1 MKKKAEKQ
9 PYLYLRLIEM
19 LLGILITA
27 IGLSCMMKSQLGQT
41 AITAFTQ
48 NLTAITG
55 IKSGTV
61 LIIFFISCAGAQIVI
76 LKKQFANIQYL
87 QIPLALLQGKIV
99 NLICY
104 DVPGLCDWYPKT
116 YIGKWLCI
124 FSGIL
129 FCSYGVAVLFH
140 ADLVKNPFEELAM
153 VISKRLRMEFCIFR
167 TRIDIVF
174 MLLSLFMILCFHLDF
189 TTVREGTW
197 VCMLLLGKSMKYTF
211 PFAAKTSVYHRKVNR
226 KYQYQENVT

>member
-61 LIIFFISCAGAQIVI
+61 LIIFFISCTGAQIVI

-129 FCSYGVAVLFH
+129 FGSYGVYYFMPILLKIHLRNWLWSYPDGCGWNFVY
-140 ADLVKNPFEELAM
+140 FEPE
-153 VISKRLRMEFCIFR
+153 
-167 TRIDIVF
+167 
-174 MLLSLFMILCFHLDF
+174 
-189 TTVREGTW
+189 
-197 VCMLLLGKSMKYTF
+197 
-211 PFAAKTSVYHRKVNR
+211 
-226 KYQYQENVT
+226 

>member
-61 LIIFFISCAGAQIVI
+61 TGIRKPISENGCVSFQVYSSVPMVWLYYFMPI
-76 LKKQFANIQYL
+76 LL
-87 QIPLALLQGKIV
+87 KIHLR
-99 NLICY
+99 NWL
-104 DVPGLCDWYPKT
+104 WSYPNGCGWNFV
-116 YIGKWLCI
+116 Y
-124 FSGIL
+124 
-129 FCSYGVAVLFH
+129 
-140 ADLVKNPFEELAM
+140 FEPE
-153 VISKRLRMEFCIFR
+153 
-167 TRIDIVF
+167 
-174 MLLSLFMILCFHLDF
+174 
-189 TTVREGTW
+189 
-197 VCMLLLGKSMKYTF
+197 
-211 PFAAKTSVYHRKVNR
+211 
-226 KYQYQENVT
+226 

>member
-1 MKKKAEKQ
+1 MKKRAEKQ

-61 LIIFFISCAGAQIVI
+61 LIIFFISCTGAQIVI

-87 QIPLALLQGKIV
+87 QIPVTGIRKPISENGCVSFQVYSSVPMVWLYYFMPILLKIHLR
-99 NLICY
+99 NWL
-104 DVPGLCDWYPKT
+104 WSYPDGCGWNFV
-116 YIGKWLCI
+116 Y
-124 FSGIL
+124 
-129 FCSYGVAVLFH
+129 
-140 ADLVKNPFEELAM
+140 FEPE
-153 VISKRLRMEFCIFR
+153 
-167 TRIDIVF
+167 
-174 MLLSLFMILCFHLDF
+174 
-189 TTVREGTW
+189 
-197 VCMLLLGKSMKYTF
+197 
-211 PFAAKTSVYHRKVNR
+211 
-226 KYQYQENVT
+226 

>member
-61 LIIFFISCAGAQIVI
+61 LHRSTDRYPEKAVCKHTVPSNTSGTAAG
-76 LKKQFANIQYL
+76 KNCESD
-87 QIPLALLQGKIV
+87 LL
-99 NLICY
+99 
-104 DVPGLCDWYPKT
+104 
-116 YIGKWLCI
+116 
-124 FSGIL
+124 
-129 FCSYGVAVLFH
+129 
-140 ADLVKNPFEELAM
+140 
-153 VISKRLRMEFCIFR
+153 
-167 TRIDIVF
+167 
-174 MLLSLFMILCFHLDF
+174 
-189 TTVREGTW
+189 
-197 VCMLLLGKSMKYTF
+197 
-211 PFAAKTSVYHRKVNR
+211 
-226 KYQYQENVT
+226 

>member
-61 LIIFFISCAGAQIVI
+61 LIIFFISCTGAQIVI

-104 DVPGLCDWYPKT
+104 DVPGLCDWYPKPISENGCVSFQV
-116 YIGKWLCI
+116 YSSVPMVWLYY
-124 FSGIL
+124 FMPIL
-129 FCSYGVAVLFH
+129 LKIHLRNWLWSYPDGCGWNFVY
-140 ADLVKNPFEELAM
+140 FEPE
-153 VISKRLRMEFCIFR
+153 
-167 TRIDIVF
+167 
-174 MLLSLFMILCFHLDF
+174 
-189 TTVREGTW
+189 
-197 VCMLLLGKSMKYTF
+197 
-211 PFAAKTSVYHRKVNR
+211 
-226 KYQYQENVT
+226 

>member
-1 MKKKAEKQ
+1 MKKRAEKQ

-27 IGLSCMMKSQLGQT
+27 IGLSCMMKSLLGQT

-61 LIIFFISCAGAQIVI
+61 LIIFFISCTGAQIVI

-104 DVPGLCDWYPKT
+104 DVPGLCDWYPQT

-140 ADLVKNPFEELAM
+140 ADLVKNPF
-153 VISKRLRMEFCIFR
+153 R

-174 MLLSLFMILCFHLDF
+174 MLLSLFMILCSHLDF

>member
-61 LIIFFISCAGAQIVI
+61 LIIFFISCTGAQIVI

-104 DVPGLCDWYPKT
+104 DVPGLCDWYP
-116 YIGKWLCI
+116 
-124 FSGIL
+124 
-129 FCSYGVAVLFH
+129 
-140 ADLVKNPFEELAM
+140 
-153 VISKRLRMEFCIFR
+153 
-167 TRIDIVF
+167 
-174 MLLSLFMILCFHLDF
+174 
-189 TTVREGTW
+189 
-197 VCMLLLGKSMKYTF
+197 
-211 PFAAKTSVYHRKVNR
+211 
-226 KYQYQENVT
+226 